1 MPRNRKSD
9 SVRRAKNSAAG
20 TGKATAGVEDRALD
34 TVPDVDRACTRFLRS
49 KGNYGGFSF
58 FFGKG
63 PKTPPV
69 PVKKIS

>member
-1 MPRNRKSD
+1 MPRK
-9 SVRRAKNSAAG
+9 ANSAG
-20 TGKATAGVEDRALD
+20 HHLRDGRHGVEDRALD
-34 TVPDVDRACTRFLRS
+34 TFPDVDRACTRFLRS

-69 PVKKIS
+69 PIKKNFLIP